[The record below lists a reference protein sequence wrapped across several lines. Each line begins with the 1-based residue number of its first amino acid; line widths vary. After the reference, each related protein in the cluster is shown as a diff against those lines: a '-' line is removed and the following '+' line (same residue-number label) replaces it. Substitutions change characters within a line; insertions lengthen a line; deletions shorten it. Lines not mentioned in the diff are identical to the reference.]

1 MLHRW
6 FCRLCRRELPRSRPS
21 SGQRGLK
28 MLTALFASGAV
39 SQGSAPILGPTC
51 SPLILVAQC
60 SSTAL
65 PGNYISQPVAG
76 LGVMSL
82 VVGTAGWLF
91 TSPPP
96 VKSSS
101 APGVG
106 SLGSRVKA
114 AGDREGGR

>member
-6 FCRLCRRELPRSRPS
+6 FCRMCRGLPRSKPLSGRP
-21 SGQRGLK
+21 GLR
-28 MLTALFASGAV
+28 MAILLSVSGAV
-39 SQGSAPILGPTC
+39 RAGSGRILGPTC

-82 VVGTAGWLF
+82 VVGRAEEH
-91 TSPPP
+91 TSELQSQSNLVSPLLPEQT
-96 VKSSS
+96 
-101 APGVG
+101 
-106 SLGSRVKA
+106 LT
-114 AGDREGGR
+114 

>member
-6 FCRLCRRELPRSRPS
+6 FCRMCRGLPRSKPLSGRP
-21 SGQRGLK
+21 GLR
-28 MLTALFASGAV
+28 MAILLSVSGAV
-39 SQGSAPILGPTC
+39 RAGSGRILGPTC